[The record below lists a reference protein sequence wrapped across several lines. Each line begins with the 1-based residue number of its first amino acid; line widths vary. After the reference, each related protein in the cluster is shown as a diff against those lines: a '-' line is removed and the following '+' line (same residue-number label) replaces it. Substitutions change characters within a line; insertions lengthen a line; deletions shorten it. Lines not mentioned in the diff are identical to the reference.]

1 MKAEGL
7 SLLSHR
13 YEKEL
18 TEQKQLFIGMKQIIK
33 EKDLFIVNIQRQVK
47 QRESFREA
55 YIATLKKEM
64 ERQSFLIRKELIDQF
79 RLT

>member
-7 SLLSHR
+7 SLLSQR

-33 EKDLFIVNIQRQVK
+33 EKDLFIVNMQRQVK